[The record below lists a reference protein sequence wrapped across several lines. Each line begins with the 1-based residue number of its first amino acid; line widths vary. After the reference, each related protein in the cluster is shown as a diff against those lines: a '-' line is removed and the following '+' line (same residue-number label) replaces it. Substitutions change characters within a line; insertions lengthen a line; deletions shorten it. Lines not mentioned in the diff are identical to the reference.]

1 MIRLCRVDHRL
12 FHGQVAYAWMQS
24 LSVNCILISSDAVA
38 SDELRMAALR
48 IAKPA
53 GVKLV
58 MKSVADSAAA
68 IESGVTDKYDLMI
81 ICETIDDAYRLA
93 QATSKINEIDLGGVK
108 NEEGKRRISRAV
120 CVSERECE
128 QLRELE
134 SAGVH
139 CYVQQVPSET
149 PTDFSEL
156 I

>member
-12 FHGQVAYAWMQS
+12 LHGQVAYAWMQS
-24 LSVNCILISSDAVA
+24 LSVNCILISSDTVVA
-38 SDELRMAALR
+38 DELRMAVLKM
-48 IAKPA
+48 AKPA

-68 IESGVTDKYDLMI
+68 IESGVTDKYDLMV

-93 QATSKINEIDLGGVK
+93 RATSKITEIDAGGVK
-108 NEEGKRRISRAV
+108 SEEGKRRISRAV
-120 CVSERECE
+120 CVSERECA

-134 SAGVH
+134 SAGVR
-139 CYVQQVPSET
+139 CYVQQVPSEK
-149 PTDFSEL
+149 PVNVSEL

>member
-120 CVSERECE
+120 CVAERECE

-149 PTDFSEL
+149 PTDVSEL